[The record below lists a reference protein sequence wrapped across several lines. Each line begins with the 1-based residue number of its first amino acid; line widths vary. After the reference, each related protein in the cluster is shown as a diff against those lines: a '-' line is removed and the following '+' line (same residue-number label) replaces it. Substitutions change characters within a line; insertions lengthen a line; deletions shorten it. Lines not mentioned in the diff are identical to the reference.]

1 MPRRPI
7 SGSEG
12 ALRPVFQ
19 AASLGASMFKQIPVF
34 FHMNLVL
41 PAMVLSNTV
50 IPAT

>member
-1 MPRRPI
+1 
-7 SGSEG
+7 
-12 ALRPVFQ
+12 
-19 AASLGASMFKQIPVF
+19 MFKQIPVF